1 MKRKKSIYSVTFDEK
16 NPHWTRSRKVNIMF
30 LRLTQAYVN
39 DLLRIKEYPG
49 AHKHLFLNE
58 VLERLGFSK
67 TKEGHY
73 VGWIYDEKN
82 PIGDNYI
89 DFDINPR
96 GSNPNVVIDFNVD
109 GVILDKVWE
118 IFN

>member
-16 NPHWTRSRKVNIMF
+16 NPYWTKSRKVNVMF
-30 LRLTQAYVN
+30 LRNMLNYAN
-39 DLLRIKEYPG
+39 DLLRREEY
-49 AHKHLFLNE
+49 LFLND
-58 VLERLGFSK
+58 VFKILGFPK
-67 TKEGHY
+67 TKAGHL

-96 GSNPNVVIDFNVD
+96 GSNPNVVLDFNVD
-109 GVILDKVWE
+109 GDIAHKLWG
-118 IFN
+118 IF